1 MATRPS
7 TTPEPVGILPALQDV
22 QAAHGY
28 VPDAA
33 IAQVADRLNVSRAD
47 VYGVLTYYSDLRTT
61 PPPEVVVRVCLG
73 EACQSVGARDLLVA
87 VAGSPTC
94 EVSRVFCLGNC
105 ALGPTA
111 EVNGRLL
118 GRATAETVQSWVEA
132 ATT

>member
-1 MATRPS
+1 MVTGSWESRES
-7 TTPEPVGILPALQDV
+7 VGILPALQEV
-22 QAAHGY
+22 QAEHGF
-28 VPDAA
+28 VPDAS

-61 PPPEVVVRVCLG
+61 PPPEVVVRICLG
-73 EACQSVGARDLLVA
+73 EACQSVGARALLA
-87 VAGSPTC
+87 ALPGSAQC
-94 EVSRVFCLGNC
+94 EVTRVFCLGNC

-118 GRATAETVQSWVEA
+118 GRASAESVRAWVET